1 MEISVF
7 DLVIMDVNDVAV
19 KGFTD
24 RQCLQRRSGV
34 LRAEL
39 WEYPHFS
46 GGRRQR
52 SPQLDSE
59 QERKEGN
66 LRVWW
71 RKAS

>member
-24 RQCLQRRSGV
+24 RQSLQRRSGA

-46 GGRRQR
+46 GGR
-52 SPQLDSE
+52 
-59 QERKEGN
+59 G
-66 LRVWW
+66 
-71 RKAS
+71 